1 LTLLPNFAQLSWA
14 EMTKY
19 SFLSILAAAIAVI
32 ASLLFAPLT
41 LRIKV
46 LGISRLFGSIKNIH
60 GHDLQV
66 IPDTLFCEDVHYHAP
81 SGNLFAASEADE
93 KPRFTWF
100 PPSVSRLFFFFF
112 PIPCTRKKLMEYE
125 PYRMTNWR
133 DPNSIGRG
141 TIVVIDTKVSIEVV
155 GIGSMTKWLT
165 MEADPVRYAAYVA

>member
-1 LTLLPNFAQLSWA
+1 
-14 EMTKY
+14 MTKY
-19 SFLSILAAAIAVI
+19 SFLSILAAAIGVI

-41 LRIKV
+41 LRIKA

-93 KPRFTWF
+93 NSRFTWF
-100 PPSVSRLFFFFF
+100 PASASRPFFFLFFLF
-112 PIPCTRKKLMEYE
+112 PCTRKTLMEYE

-141 TIVVIDTKVSIEVV
+141 TIVVIDTKVSIEVI
-155 GIGSMTKWLT
+155 GISSMTKWLT
-165 MEADPVRYAAYVA
+165 MEADSVRYAAYVA